1 MPKIYLDRDDR
12 IICYGN
18 AAGFVRGDD
27 AVIDSL
33 FRTVKMTAFLEK
45 RQLTAEWQDGIYDR
59 LSTGVP
65 VEEAAAESRACLKS
79 VRIWQFKP
87 SADVGLKFIGYA
99 EVCKRYGEPDQSN
112 YTLVWDGQL
121 DTNDLEEIYAKFNL
135 NHPENFAGHSLPM
148 SDVVELYDD
157 SATTTATAWASRRFH
172 SSTRE
177 RILVRK
183 YWGLTIRTASA

>member
-12 IICYGN
+12 IICYDN
-18 AAGFVRGDD
+18 PAGFVRGDD

-65 VEEAAAESRACLKS
+65 VEEAATESGACLKS

-87 SADVGLKFIGYA
+87 SADVGLKFIGLPRSA
-99 EVCKRYGEPDQSN
+99 SG
-112 YTLVWDGQL
+112 T
-121 DTNDLEEIYAKFNL
+121 ANL
-135 NHPENFAGHSLPM
+135 TSQ
-148 SDVVELYDD
+148 
-157 SATTTATAWASRRFH
+157 
-172 SSTRE
+172 
-177 RILVRK
+177 
-183 YWGLTIRTASA
+183 TIRWYGTVSLIPTIWRKSTQNSI